1 MVHIKRLGLEDH
13 RRATA
18 AHGTSDFNPD
28 MAWDYV
34 WGRATE
40 DFAWWRQ
47 EFEEPCLLIMTR
59 TRSLNAMVD
68 GDVDISSTPEAKRKD
83 GSTAGPGLV
92 VGIRLRIQ

>member
-47 EFEEPCLLIMTR
+47 EFEESGLLIKTLQDR
-59 TRSLNAMVD
+59 FRHGRWGRRHSPSLL
-68 GDVDISSTPEAKRKD
+68 T
-83 GSTAGPGLV
+83 
-92 VGIRLRIQ
+92 

>member
-47 EFEEPCLLIMTR
+47 EFEESGLLIKTLQDR
-59 TRSLNAMVD
+59 LSHGRWGRRHSPSLL
-68 GDVDISSTPEAKRKD
+68 T
-83 GSTAGPGLV
+83 
-92 VGIRLRIQ
+92 

>member
-40 DFAWWRQ
+40 DFAW
-47 EFEEPCLLIMTR
+47 
-59 TRSLNAMVD
+59 
-68 GDVDISSTPEAKRKD
+68 
-83 GSTAGPGLV
+83 
-92 VGIRLRIQ
+92 